1 VVVLIVELLTNASS
15 GDMMMI
21 RFYLAAIVVVVLV
34 GGLLAAHRFGPPN
47 LRIVGPASGT
57 PSVES
62 SVRPEPPRT
71 PPPFTGSGSWV
82 LSALPACFDERS
94 RQRGPAA
101 ALAAKLPLAGE
112 RIAAPATFAVGPCTL
127 HVEPHEVWV
136 TRGPDR
142 LRVPPDAALYRVAG
156 RLVLVVR
163 SGPTVEIRRY

>member
-1 VVVLIVELLTNASS
+1 MHARFT
-15 GDMMMI
+15 MI

-34 GGLLAAHRFGPPN
+34 GGVLAAHRLGPPN
-47 LRIVGPASGT
+47 LRIEGRASGT
-57 PSVES
+57 PSVEGS
-62 SVRPEPPRT
+62 ARPEPSVP
-71 PPPFTGSGSWV
+71 PPPFTGTGTWV

-94 RQRGPAA
+94 RLRGPVT
-101 ALAAKLPLAGE
+101 ALEAKIPPASE

-127 HVEPHEVWV
+127 RVEPHEVWV

-142 LRVPPDAALYRVAG
+142 MRVPPDAALYRVAG